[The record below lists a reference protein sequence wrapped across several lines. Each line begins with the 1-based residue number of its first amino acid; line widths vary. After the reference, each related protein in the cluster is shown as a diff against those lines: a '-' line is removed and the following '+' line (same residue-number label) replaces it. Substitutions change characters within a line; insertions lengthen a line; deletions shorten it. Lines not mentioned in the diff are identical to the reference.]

1 MREGDRPEP
10 DDRHRCGPK
19 IEICACPV
27 AADSPGIVAA
37 AQRRPSPIV
46 VRKAQRGTWGVRATA
61 GIVANR
67 PVRFGGVRC
76 GRAHCELLAIDWA
89 RGWDSSLRTSSMARE
104 EATESKPPGFAYRPG
119 FRVIWVIA
127 SCGRARTIRG
137 LSLPF
142 RSRDGRSGCEMAL
155 PAMYLGR

>member
-46 VRKAQRGTWGVRATA
+46 VRRALRGTCGVRATA
-61 GIVANR
+61 GIVAKS
-67 PVRFGGVRC
+67 PVRFGGGRC
-76 GRAHCELLAIDWA
+76 RRAACELAAIEGA

-104 EATESKPPGFAYRPG
+104 EATE
-119 FRVIWVIA
+119 
-127 SCGRARTIRG
+127 
-137 LSLPF
+137 
-142 RSRDGRSGCEMAL
+142 
-155 PAMYLGR
+155 